1 MTKLRSALVLSIL
14 LILLSSSRIEKQT
27 RPFDPIETKI
37 SGQVFNIGN
46 DSLLKIFYMDL
57 GLGTIDSVI
66 KIDNSGRF
74 NISLKL
80 PYPQTVQVKYKV
92 QYSVNLMPGD
102 SIFME
107 INSQGNNDVRYM
119 GISDIVALNN
129 TKAQYRIFWNGYYW
143 RIYFDLMNKQTEL
156 PPYEYKILANSYRKE
171 LLDSIKKFCEYSNA
185 SKAFKDYAET
195 EVNFKIGDFMVM
207 IPLEYSR
214 KMKIRLS
221 ELISKD
227 YKGFSDSL
235 LFDLSSNISDS
246 YKLALAEDF
255 LVKYTTALINDV
267 RFIPLYKKNNLL
279 AVFDT
284 VFQEVGGLNNPDLSS
299 LLTSRLCVKLFK
311 EGGGDIVK
319 QLYPKYRSNIIHP
332 YYKQQV
338 ESIIDFADSRS
349 KVDETVSESSKFL
362 RLKDYKQIESIINL
376 ADSRKKV
383 DETVSESNKF
393 LRLKDYKQMTN
404 LIDSI
409 LTTDKKYI
417 YIDVWATWCGPCKK
431 EFNYSNSL
439 HEKVS
444 KDVKFVYLC
453 IESNRLEWAD
463 YIRKQKLDGEHFLLT
478 TDQAKYLSEVLK
490 IDGIPRYF
498 LLDNKGKVLDMNMTR
513 PSDPKTIERLKN

>member
-1 MTKLRSALVLSIL
+1 MTKLCSVLVLPIL
-14 LILLSSSRIEKQT
+14 LILLSSSSLKKQT
-27 RPFDPIETKI
+27 RPFDPVETKI

-80 PYPQTVQVKYKV
+80 PYPQTVQVKFKE

-107 INSQGNNDVRYM
+107 INSQGNNDVRYK
-119 GISDIVALNN
+119 GISDIVDLNN
-129 TKAQYRIFWNGYYW
+129 TKAKYRIFWNGYYW

-156 PPYEYKILANSYRKE
+156 PPNEYKILAYSYHKE
-171 LLDSIKKFCEYSNA
+171 LLDSIKKFCDSSNA
-185 SKAFKDYAET
+185 SKAFRDYAET
-195 EVNFKIGDFMVM
+195 EVNFKIGEFIVM
-207 IPLEYSR
+207 APLEYSR
-214 KMKIRLS
+214 KKKIRLS
-221 ELISKD
+221 ELISND

-235 LFDLSSNISDS
+235 LLDLSFNISNS

-255 LVKYTTALINDV
+255 LVKYTGSLINDE
-267 RFIPLYKKNNLL
+267 RFIPLYKNNNLL

-284 VFQEVGGLNNPDLSS
+284 VYQEVGNLDNPDLSS
-299 LLTSRLCVKLFK
+299 LLTSRLCVKLFQ

-338 ESIIDFADSRS
+338 ESIINVADSR
-349 KVDETVSESSKFL
+349 
-362 RLKDYKQIESIINL
+362 N
-376 ADSRKKV
+376 KV

-431 EFNYSNSL
+431 EFNFSSSL

-478 TDQAKYLSEVLK
+478 TDQAKYLSEVFK
-490 IDGIPRYF
+490 IDGIPRYL